1 MLLLITVFQR
11 QFYYDQIENNVD
23 GQGVH
28 EIHSWMTAYA
38 TSIVALMLSTC

>member
-11 QFYYDQIENNVD
+11 QFYYEQIEN

-38 TSIVALMLSTC
+38 TSIVALMPSTC